1 MKVGIEICAPGDALA
16 MLSDSHKDLTLRSAR
31 RARLDRAK

>member
-1 MKVGIEICAPGDALA
+1 MKFGIEFRALGDALA

-31 RARLDRAK
+31 RARLEG